1 MSVISSPDTNRYVC
15 AATHFLCVIIIVVIV
30 VVVIVVVL
38 VSLLILLWVIF
49 VAVVQKEKNWENWR
63 CHVVTAPKPRKSKVI
78 TMRCM
83 LHFKARIKV
92 GVEARGHHPVAR
104 VEAYEK
110 TPRISLWCT
119 G

>member
-1 MSVISSPDTNRYVC
+1 MVTPKT
-15 AATHFLCVIIIVVIV
+15 
-30 VVVIVVVL
+30 
-38 VSLLILLWVIF
+38 
-49 VAVVQKEKNWENWR
+49 KE
-63 CHVVTAPKPRKSKVI
+63 VKVD

-92 GVEARGHHPVAR
+92 EVEARGHHPVAR